1 MSKKDI
7 SKNYLTIQGWMVQ
20 DLELKGNELLAYA
33 LIYGFS
39 QDNETEFTGSVNYI
53 CTWLNCSKSTV
64 LRTMHTLVKRGL
76 IIKEIEMK
84 NNLTFNHYKVNFNK
98 INQNDIG
105 GVKMKRGVSK
115 RTRGGCQN
123 ETEGGVK
130 MKPNNTINNKDNNIT
145 HFDNASVFTF
155 TEFWEAYGKKKDKF
169 KAEKIYNKLSEQD
182 RGIIKKTIGAYIQS
196 TPDVQYRKFPCT
208 YLNSRS
214 WQDEI
219 EETPKHHTPQTYD
232 EIGYGY

>member
-33 LIYGFS
+33 LIHGFS

-98 INQNDIG
+98 INQNDI
-105 GVKMKRGVSK
+105 
-115 RTRGGCQN
+115 
-123 ETEGGVK
+123 GGVK